1 MKHVFLFC
9 VLIFSLLAI
18 CNCKNDLSPGH
29 VTQTEAGKEPV
40 QKPEKPEVLIPE
52 AVPPVIIPP
61 EIITPETVPPEVL
74 PPETI
79 PPEEVTPEDGTQEG
93 ELEEGE
99 TETDEETP
107 IIEITITEPQYTAL
121 LQINELRTEIPS
133 VGKSAEFIEIKVVK
147 GGSMEGLYLYSF
159 FNNGQ
164 DSFIYIFPEI
174 DVTAGEY
181 ITLHLRE
188 LESCSCWDEL
198 RDDLTI
204 SGGVDSC
211 PTARDLWVSGN
222 TKLLYKTDIV
232 YIQDVNGKIM
242 DAVIINEKPSAS
254 WNSNQARF
262 AEIAERLFNAG
273 MWQTDNGKI
282 PTPLDAVNT
291 SGIGNNS
298 YKTVSRYEGRQ
309 NTHSAKDWFVS
320 NALTPGL
327 PNK

>member
-1 MKHVFLFC
+1 
-9 VLIFSLLAI
+9 
-18 CNCKNDLSPGH
+18 
-29 VTQTEAGKEPV
+29 
-40 QKPEKPEVLIPE
+40 
-52 AVPPVIIPP
+52 
-61 EIITPETVPPEVL
+61 
-74 PPETI
+74 
-79 PPEEVTPEDGTQEG
+79 
-93 ELEEGE
+93 
-99 TETDEETP
+99 
-107 IIEITITEPQYTAL
+107 
-121 LQINELRTEIPS
+121 
-133 VGKSAEFIEIKVVK
+133 
-147 GGSMEGLYLYSF
+147 MEGLYLYSV

-211 PTARDLWVSGN
+211 PTARDLWVAGN

-242 DAVIINEKPSAS
+242 DAVIINEKPTAS

-262 AEIAERLFNAG
+262 AEIAERLFNVG
-273 MWQTDNGKI
+273 MWQTVNGQK
-282 PTPLDAVNT
+282 PSPLDAVNT
-291 SGIGNNS
+291 SGIGNNG

-320 NALTPGL
+320 NVLTPGL